1 MISPQELRDRIDRLP
16 RVSLAHLPTPL
27 EELPRLSAALGGP
40 RIFIKRD
47 DCTGLAFGGNK
58 ARHNEFIL
66 GRALEEGADTLVWG
80 AGIQSNN
87 CRQTA
92 AAAAKL
98 GLECHLVLTTD
109 HAEMEFQGNF
119 LLDHL
124 VGARIELNS
133 EPMGPPLWNKIK
145 EKSDSLRDEG
155 KRVFTIADPPSR
167 FAASVSYTGAFMEL
181 RDQLDEQNVR
191 ADAVYFSSSGS
202 TGAGMFLG
210 RKLLQWEAVLEAIMP
225 IEWPFDTAE
234 YMAKLANGAAELMG
248 LEPAVTLED
257 IQASPDYIG
266 AGYGIPTPE
275 GLEAISLL
283 ARQEGILLDPIYTG
297 KAMGALVADVRR
309 GRWRKGQNLVFVHT
323 GGTPALFY
331 HHRDLAP
338 MFDTAGKE
346 G

>member
-1 MISPQELRDRIDRLP
+1 MISPQELQARIDRLP
-16 RVSLAHLPTPL
+16 RVPLAHLPTPL
-27 EELPRLSAALGGP
+27 EELPRLSSALGGP

-133 EPMGPPLWNKIK
+133 EPMGPPLWNKIE
-145 EKSDSLRDEG
+145 EKADSLRSEG
-155 KRVFTIADPPSR
+155 RNVSTIADPASR
-167 FAASVSYTGAFMEL
+167 AAAAVSYTLALLEI
-181 RDQLDEQNVR
+181 REQLDEQGVR
-191 ADAVYFSSSGS
+191 ADAVYFSSGGS

-210 RKLLQWEAVLEAIMP
+210 RKLLGWEAALEAIMP
-225 IEWPFDTAE
+225 IEWPFDTAS
-234 YMAKLANGAAELMG
+234 YNGE
-248 LEPAVTLED
+248 
-257 IQASPDYIG
+257 
-266 AGYGIPTPE
+266 
-275 GLEAISLL
+275 
-283 ARQEGILLDPIYTG
+283 TG
-297 KAMGALVADVRR
+297 QRR
-309 GRWRKGQNLVFVHT
+309 GRNAGTRAGRDAGGHSGEPRLHRRRIRHRHPRKPGGHFPVGPAGGDHSGSRLYGQSHGGSSWRT
-323 GGTPALFY
+323 SGGA
-331 HHRDLAP
+331 
-338 MFDTAGKE
+338 AG
-346 G
+346 

>member
-1 MISPQELRDRIDRLP
+1 MISHQELRARINRLP
-16 RVSLAHLPTPL
+16 RVRLAHLPTPL

-92 AAAAKL
+92 AAAARL
-98 GLECHLVLTTD
+98 GLECHLVLTRD
-109 HAEMEFQGNF
+109 HAEVEFQGNF

-124 VGARIELNS
+124 VGARIEINS

-145 EKSDSLRDEG
+145 EKADRLRNEG
-155 KRVFTIADPPSR
+155 RKVFTIADPVSR
-167 FAASVSYTGAFMEL
+167 SAAAVSYTEAVVEL
-181 RDQLDEQNVR
+181 REQLDQQDVR
-191 ADAVYFSSSGS
+191 ADAVYFSSGGS
-202 TGAGMFLG
+202 TGGGMFLG
-210 RKLLQWEAVLEAIMP
+210 RKLLGWEADLRAIMP

-234 YMAKLANGAAELMG
+234 YMAKLANGAAELLG
-248 LEPAVTLED
+248 LEPDVTLHD

-275 GLEAISLL
+275 GMEAISLL
-283 ARQEGILLDPIYTG
+283 ARREGILLDPIYTG

-309 GRWRKGQNLVFVHT
+309 GRWQKGQNLVFVHT

-331 HHRDLAP
+331 HHRDLARV
-338 MFDTAGKE
+338 FDTAGKE

>member
-1 MISPQELRDRIDRLP
+1 MISPQELQARIDRLP
-16 RVSLAHLPTPL
+16 RVPLAHLPTPL

-133 EPMGPPLWNKIK
+133 EPMGPPLWNKIE
-145 EKSDSLRDEG
+145 EKADSLRSEG
-155 KRVFTIADPPSR
+155 RNVFTIADPASR
-167 FAASVSYTGAFMEL
+167 AAAAVSYTLALLEI
-181 RDQLDEQNVR
+181 REQLDEQGVR
-191 ADAVYFSSSGS
+191 ADAVYFSSGGS

-210 RKLLQWEAVLEAIMP
+210 RKLLGWEAALEAIMP
-225 IEWPFDTAE
+225 IEWPFDTAS
-234 YMAKLANGAAELMG
+234 YMARLANGAAEMLG

-266 AGYGIPTPE
+266 AGYGIATPE
-275 GLEAISLL
+275 SLEAISLL
-283 ARQEGILLDPIYTG
+283 ARREGIILDPVYTG
-297 KAMGALVADVRR
+297 KAMGALLADVRR
-309 GRWRKGQNLVFVHT
+309 GRWLKGHNLVFVHT

-338 MFDTAGKE
+338 MFDTVGKE

>member
-1 MISPQELRDRIDRLP
+1 MISPQELRTRINRLP
-16 RVSLAHLPTPL
+16 RARLAHLPTPL
-27 EELPRLSAALGGP
+27 EELPRLSSALGGP

-98 GLECHLVLTTD
+98 GLKCHLVLTTD

-145 EKSDSLRDEG
+145 EKADSLRNEG
-155 KRVFTIADPPSR
+155 RKVFTIADPVSR
-167 FAASVSYTGAFMEL
+167 SAAAVSYTEAVVEL
-181 RDQLDEQNVR
+181 REQLDEQGVQ
-191 ADAVYFSSSGS
+191 ADAVYFSSGGS
-202 TGAGMFLG
+202 TGGGMFLG
-210 RKLLQWEAVLEAIMP
+210 RKLLGWEVDLRAIMP
-225 IEWPFDTAE
+225 IEWPFDTSE
-234 YMAKLANGAAELMG
+234 YMAKLANGAAELLG
-248 LEPAVTLED
+248 LEPDVTLED

-266 AGYGIPTPE
+266 AGYGIATPE

-283 ARQEGILLDPIYTG
+283 ARREGILLDPIYTG
-297 KAMGALVADVRR
+297 KAMGALLADIRR
-309 GRWRKGQNLVFVHT
+309 GRWQKGHNLVFVHT

-331 HHRDLAP
+331 HHRDLAT
-338 MFDTAGKE
+338 MFGSSGKE

>member
-1 MISPQELRDRIDRLP
+1 M
-16 RVSLAHLPTPL
+16 
-27 EELPRLSAALGGP
+27 GGP

-66 GRALEEGADTLVWG
+66 GKALEEGADTLVWG

-98 GLECHLVLTTD
+98 GLECYLVLTTD

-133 EPMGPPLWNKIK
+133 EPMGPALWSKIK
-145 EKSDSLRDEG
+145 ERADSLRNKG
-155 KRVFTIADPPSR
+155 RKVFTIADPASR
-167 FAASVSYTGAFMEL
+167 AAAAASYTLALLEL
-181 RDQLDEQNVR
+181 REQLDEQGVR
-191 ADAVYFSSSGS
+191 ADAVYFSSGGS

-210 RKLLQWEAVLEAIMP
+210 RKLLGWKAALEAIMP
-225 IEWPFDTAE
+225 IEWPFDTAT
-234 YMAKLANGAAELMG
+234 YMAKLANDAGELLG

-257 IQASPDYIG
+257 IKASPDYIG
-266 AGYGIPTPE
+266 AGYGIVTP
-275 GLEAISLL
+275 GGMEAITLL
-283 ARQEGILLDPIYTG
+283 AQREGILLDPVYTG
-297 KAMGALVADVRR
+297 KAMGALLADIRR
-309 GRWRKGQNLVFVHT
+309 GRWRNGHNVVFVHT

-338 MFDTAGKE
+338 LFDSTGKE

>member
-1 MISPQELRDRIDRLP
+1 M
-16 RVSLAHLPTPL
+16 
-27 EELPRLSAALGGP
+27 GGP

-98 GLECHLVLTTD
+98 GLDCHLVLTTD

-145 EKSDSLRDEG
+145 EKADSLRNDG
-155 KRVFTIADPPSR
+155 RRVFTIADPVSR
-167 FAASVSYTGAFMEL
+167 SAAAVSYAGALVEL
-181 RDQLDEQNVR
+181 REQLDERGVR

-202 TGAGMFLG
+202 TGAGMFLA
-210 RKLLQWEAVLEAIMP
+210 RKLLGWEAALKAIMP
-225 IEWPFDTAE
+225 IEWPFDTSE
-234 YMAKLANGAAELMG
+234 YMAGLANGAAELMG
-248 LEPAVTLED
+248 LEPAVTLAD
-257 IQASPDYIG
+257 VQASPDYIG
-266 AGYGIPTPE
+266 AGYGIATPE
-275 GLEAISLL
+275 GMEAITLL
-283 ARQEGILLDPIYTG
+283 AQGEGILLDPIYTG
-297 KAMGALVADVRR
+297 KAMGALLADIRR
-309 GRWRKGQNLVFVHT
+309 GRWEAGHNVVFVHT

-331 HHRDLAP
+331 HHRDLARV
-338 MFDTAGKE
+338 FDSPGKD

>member
-1 MISPQELRDRIDRLP
+1 M
-16 RVSLAHLPTPL
+16 
-27 EELPRLSAALGGP
+27 GGP

-98 GLECHLVLTTD
+98 GLDCHLVLTTD

-133 EPMGPPLWNKIK
+133 EPMGPPLWEKIK
-145 EKSDSLRDEG
+145 EKADSLRRDG
-155 KRVFTIADPPSR
+155 RRVFTIADPVSR
-167 FAASVSYTGAFMEL
+167 SAAAVSYTMALVEL
-181 RDQLDEQNVR
+181 RDQLDEQGVR

-210 RKLLQWEAVLEAIMP
+210 RKLLGWEAALKAIMP
-225 IEWPFDTAE
+225 IEWPFDTSE
-234 YMAKLANGAAELMG
+234 YMAGLANGAAELMG
-248 LEPAVTLED
+248 LQSALTLAD
-257 IQASPDYIG
+257 IHASPDYIG
-266 AGYGIPTPE
+266 AGYGIATPE
-275 GLEAISLL
+275 GMEAITLL
-283 ARQEGILLDPIYTG
+283 AQREGILLDPIYTG
-297 KAMGALVADVRR
+297 KAMGALLADIRL
-309 GRWRKGQNLVFVHT
+309 GRWKKGQTVVFVHT

-331 HHRDLAP
+331 HHRDLARA
-338 MFDTAGKE
+338 FDSAGKE